1 MVTKARLLL
10 ALIFALAWASQTVYL
25 VPLPSERIDD
35 FVELHSR
42 AFDSGTAATIPGESK
57 PTYLTRIRSSVYAE
71 FWAQWAISLIL
82 ILFGLFAAMAM
93 LKEWRASVLLMT
105 ISSLCYVISWAY
117 FNGLFGSGFSL
128 SEFASMWRFAT
139 AGHSQLIFLHR
150 SILLLGLFIL
160 FAFWGL
166 VALRPGSRGKE

>member
-1 MVTKARLLL
+1 VVTKARLLL

-25 VPLPSERIDD
+25 FPLPPEKIDD

-42 AFDSGTAATIPGESK
+42 AFDSGTAASIPGEAK
-57 PTYLTRIRSSVYAE
+57 PTYLARIRSNVYAE
-71 FWAQWAISLIL
+71 FWVQWIISVIL
-82 ILFGLFAAMAM
+82 VLFGLFAAMAM
-93 LKEWRASVLLMT
+93 FKEWRASVLLTT

-117 FNGLFGSGFSL
+117 FNGLFASGFSL

-150 SILLLGLFIL
+150 SILLLGLFML
-160 FAFWGL
+160 FALWGL